1 MFETLFEYPYL
12 PFLIFTARICD
23 VTIGTL
29 RIIFVSKGMKSVAP
43 FLGFFEVL
51 IWIVVISQILTRA
64 NDWICYISYASGY
77 ATGNYIG
84 MIIEERLAMG
94 IYLVRVFTLNAGG
107 ELVKKL
113 NKKGFGATCLKG
125 RGITSE
131 VDVIETVVSRKNMI
145 AVESLINDFDTEA
158 FFVVEDVR
166 SIQKG
171 IFPSKNLSMMKRWR
185 IGK

>member
-1 MFETLFEYPYL
+1 MFEILFEYPYL
-12 PFLIFTARICD
+12 PFLIFVARICD

-29 RIIFVSKGMKSVAP
+29 RIIFVSKGMKGVAP

-51 IWIVVISQILTRA
+51 IWIVVISQILTKA
-64 NDWICYISYASGY
+64 NDWICYIAYASGY

-94 IYLVRVFTLNAGG
+94 IYLVRVFTLNNGN
-107 ELVKKL
+107 ELVQIL
-113 NKKGFGATCLKG
+113 NKKNFGATCLKG
-125 RGITSE
+125 RGMSNE
-131 VDVIETVVSRKNMI
+131 VDVVETVVSRKNMLV
-145 AVESLINDFDTEA
+145 VESAIQDFDPEA

-166 SIQKG
+166 STQKG
-171 IFPSKNLSMMKRWR
+171 IFPSKNLSLLKRWR

>member
-1 MFETLFEYPYL
+1 MFEILFEYPYL
-12 PFLIFTARICD
+12 PFLIFVARICD

-29 RIIFVSKGMKSVAP
+29 RIIFVSKWMKRVAP

-51 IWIVVISQILTRA
+51 IWIVVISQILTKA
-64 NDWICYISYASGY
+64 NDWICYVAYASGY

-94 IYLVRVFTLNAGG
+94 IYLVRVFTLKNGND
-107 ELVKKL
+107 LVKVL
-113 NKKGFGATCLKG
+113 NQKNFGATCLKG
-125 RGITSE
+125 RGISNE
-131 VDVIETVVSRKNMI
+131 VDVVETVVSRKNMV
-145 AVESLINDFDTEA
+145 AVESSIEDFDSEA

-166 SIQKG
+166 STQKG
-171 IFPSKNLSMMKRWR
+171 IFPSKNLSLLKRWR